1 MSQNERKREG
11 KDDERPPFRVSDGV
25 SGENEMPEHG
35 DYEGVVEIDRI
46 RKPRDPLERTV
57 IEPLPRFFGIGYG
70 DERRREE

>member
-1 MSQNERKREG
+1 
-11 KDDERPPFRVSDGV
+11 
-25 SGENEMPEHG
+25 MPEHG

-46 RKPRDPLERTV
+46 RKSRDPFERTV